1 MSEDGDGGWGGRGG
15 SGGWT
20 SKRGGDEEGSFPV
33 LKIKS

>member
-15 SGGWT
+15 SGWT